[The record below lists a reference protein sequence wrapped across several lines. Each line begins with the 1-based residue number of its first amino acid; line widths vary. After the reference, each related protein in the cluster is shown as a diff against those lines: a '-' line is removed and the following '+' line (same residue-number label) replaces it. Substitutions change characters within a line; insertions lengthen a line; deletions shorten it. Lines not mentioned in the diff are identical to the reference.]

1 MAQGDLNVANQSG
14 AAFRSDLNNQLLALG
29 TLMSGAAE
37 PSTTYAYMRWV
48 DTTNNIIKGRNS
60 TNNGWIPLRRTDG
73 TLISTS
79 LELLDSDGSNYVGFQ
94 APATVSGDVKWTLPS
109 GDGSSGQS
117 LVTDGSTLLSWESRS
132 RIVSGPVRTTTSGTT
147 VDFTSIPSWVKRITV
162 TLAGVSASAASPLVL
177 RLGDTGGIEITNYSG
192 ATSLVGP
199 SPTIA
204 SYSHATV
211 SGFSLLGTAP
221 SAGSLDFH
229 GSIVLTL
236 LDSSTNT
243 WTCQGCLGRTD
254 VIQVSHIAGSKSLSA
269 TLDRVQIATFNG
281 TDTFDGGKASI
292 VYEG

>member
-48 DTTNNIIKGRNS
+48 DTTNNIIKGRNAA
-60 TNNGWIPLRRTDG
+60 NNGWIPLRRTDG

-109 GDGSSGQS
+109 GDGSSSQS
-117 LVTDGSTLLSWESRS
+117 LVTNGSAVLSWESRS

-147 VDFTSIPSWVKRITV
+147 VDFTDIPSWAKRITL
-162 TLAGVSASAASPLVL
+162 TLAGVSVNGTSPILV
-177 RLGDTGGIEITNYSG
+177 RLGDSGGVEASGYSG
-192 ATSLVGP
+192 TSSLVYG
-199 SPTIA
+199 
-204 SYSHATV
+204 
-211 SGFSLLGTAP
+211 
-221 SAGSLDFH
+221 AGSLISSLAHSTGFTLAGQDTSADSVDLH
-229 GSIVLTL
+229 GSIVFTV
-236 LDSSTNT
+236 LDSTTNT
-243 WTCQGCLGRTD
+243 WTCAGNVSRTD
-254 VIQVSHIAGSKSLSA
+254 FPVSCYTSGSKTLSA
-269 TLDRVQIATFNG
+269 TLDRLQVTTPAGNL
-281 TDTFDGGKASI
+281 FDAGKASI